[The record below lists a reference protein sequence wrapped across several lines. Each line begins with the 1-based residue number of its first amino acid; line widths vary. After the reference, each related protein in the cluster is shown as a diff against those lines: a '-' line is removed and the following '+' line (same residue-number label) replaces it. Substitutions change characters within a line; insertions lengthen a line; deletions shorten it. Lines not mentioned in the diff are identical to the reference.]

1 MMKMKYVLGAVM
13 MAGLLCCHMAI
24 KAASPGELI
33 SYKVIQNLS
42 TEELKAFFKKQHI
55 PKIIFA
61 VNQGINI
68 YDVLYTTTY
77 ADGSVVK
84 ASGLV
89 YVPVMKGKELPIMT
103 YNHGTEMC
111 RDRTCFEP
119 GETSIDLAFA
129 TDGYIVLTPD
139 YIGLGE
145 GERTQLFLNTQ
156 AEAHATI
163 DMLLAVK
170 TLLAQ
175 LEVKTNGQLF
185 VTGYS
190 QGGHAAMAT
199 AKMLQEKYAASLP
212 VTASAPMS
220 GPYDIAATVYNQRN
234 SHVDY
239 PGFLMLL
246 LQSYYSSI
254 GKFNE
259 LKNVLVYPYD
269 SIMPP
274 LLNGE
279 YSLDDI
285 SAYLP
290 DPAFKAIKPD
300 FYNAFVNDSTSPFR
314 MYLKNNCDYDW
325 KPEMPMQ
332 LCYCNGDEI
341 VDYHN
346 SITAY
351 NTMKR
356 NGSDN
361 VQLWRA
367 GKKFGHENCALFAVV
382 YTKMF
387 FDGFRYGKPGTHGPA
402 FKRLLL
408 TIGKLAVKA
417 R

>member
-1 MMKMKYVLGAVM
+1 MIRLRQTRA
-13 MAGLLCCHMAI
+13 
-24 KAASPGELI
+24 GELV
-33 SYKVIQNLS
+33 SYKLVQSLS
-42 TEELKAFFKKQHI
+42 ADELKVFFKKQHI
-55 PKIIFA
+55 PKIIFP

-77 ADGSVVK
+77 ADGSVIK
-84 ASGLV
+84 ASGLA
-89 YVPVMKGKELPIMT
+89 YVPMMKGKELALMT

-145 GERTQLFLNTQ
+145 GERTQLFLNAN

-163 DMLLAVK
+163 DMILAVK
-170 TLLAQ
+170 TLLAK
-175 LEVKTNGQLF
+175 LDVRTNGQLF

-190 QGGHAAMAT
+190 QGGHASMAT
-199 AKMLQEKYAASLP
+199 AKMLQEKYSATLP

-220 GPYDIAATVYNQRN
+220 GPYDVATTVYNQRN
-234 SHVDY
+234 SHFAY

-246 LQSYYSSI
+246 LQSYYTSI
-254 GKFNE
+254 GKQDD
-259 LKNVLVYPYD
+259 LKKVLVPPYD

-290 DPAFKAIKPD
+290 QPPYDAIKPA
-300 FYNAFVNDSTSPFR
+300 FYNAFVNDSTSPLR
-314 MYLKNNCDYDW
+314 MYLKNNCDFDW
-325 KPEMPMQ
+325 KPDMPMQ
-332 LCYCNGDEI
+332 LCYCKGDEI

-351 NTMKR
+351 NTMKK
-356 NGSDN
+356 NGSET

-367 GKKFGHENCALFAVV
+367 GKKFGHENCAEFAVV

-387 FDGFRYGKPGTHGPA
+387 FDGFREGKPGTHGPA

-408 TIGKLAVKA
+408 NIGKLAVKA
-417 R
+417 M

>member
-1 MMKMKYVLGAVM
+1 
-13 MAGLLCCHMAI
+13 MAPICRQKLPVP
-24 KAASPGELI
+24 ASWFR
-33 SYKVIQNLS
+33 YKLNQSLS
-42 TEELKAFFKKQHI
+42 TEELKTFFKKQHI
-55 PKIIFA
+55 PKIIFP

-77 ADGSVVK
+77 ADGSIVK
-84 ASGLV
+84 ASGLA
-89 YVPVMKGKELPIMT
+89 YLPIMKGKELALMT
-103 YNHGTEMC
+103 YNHGTEIC

-145 GERTQLFLNTQ
+145 GDRTQLFLNTD

-163 DMLLAVK
+163 DMIQAVK
-170 TLLAQ
+170 TLLVK
-175 LEVKTNGQLF
+175 LGVKTNGQLF

-199 AKMLQEKYAASLP
+199 ARMLQQKYANTLP

-220 GPYDIAATVYNQRN
+220 GPYDVATTVYNQRN
-234 SHVDY
+234 AHFAY
-239 PGFLMLL
+239 PAFLMLI
-246 LQSYYSSI
+246 LQSYYTNM
-254 GKFNE
+254 GKPGD
-259 LKNVLVYPYD
+259 LKNVLLHPYD
-269 SIMPP
+269 SIIPP
-274 LLNGE
+274 MLNGE

-285 SAYLP
+285 GAYLP
-290 DPAFKAIKPD
+290 DPVYDAVKPE
-300 FYNAFVNDSTSPFR
+300 FYNAFANDSTSPLR
-314 MYLKNNCDYDW
+314 VYLKNNCDYDW
-325 KPEMPMQ
+325 KPETPMQ
-332 LCYCNGDEI
+332 LCYCKGDEI

-351 NTMKR
+351 NTMKH
-356 NGSDN
+356 NGSDE

-367 GKKFGHENCALFAVV
+367 GKKFGHENCAIFAVV

-387 FDGFRYGKPGTHGPA
+387 FDGFREGRPGTHGPA

-417 R
+417 K